1 MKMMQENRMD
11 YIVRSLEKLIL
22 KYLRPNK
29 VVIVLG
35 ARRVGKTELI
45 KHILSEMDE
54 KIMVLNGE
62 DQNVQLALQERS
74 VRNYKQFLSNTEVL
88 VIDEAHA
95 IPDIGLKLK
104 LMVDSIDGLKVLV
117 TGSSVFDLDN
127 QLGEP
132 LVGRSYTFS
141 LFPLAQMEFS
151 ARENFMETKGNL
163 NKRLIYGAYP
173 ELEQLSGNEEK
184 ESYLKEQVN
193 SYLLKD
199 ILAFEGIRKQAK
211 IVALLR
217 LIAFRVGSEISIE
230 SIGKDL
236 DLNKSTVDRYLDLLS
251 KVFIIYNV
259 RGFSRN
265 LDNEMTKKGKWYFYD
280 NGIRNALINN
290 FNPLELRDDHGKLWE
305 NYMLSERLKLQ
316 EYSRLHTANFFWRT
330 HTQQEIDWIEDR
342 GGHLYAYELKWG
354 ASKIVK
360 KPSLWAKAYPDSSF
374 QIVNPDNYL
383 EFIVPE
389 ED

>member
-1 MKMMQENRMD
+1 ME
-11 YIVRSLEKLIL
+11 YIQRSLEKLI
-22 KYLRPNK
+22 KEYLQPNK

-45 KHILSEMDE
+45 KHLLAETTDKTMI
-54 KIMVLNGE
+54 LNGE
-62 DQNVQLALQERS
+62 DQDVQLALFDRS
-74 VRNYKQFLSNTEVL
+74 IRNYKQFLANTQLL
-88 VIDEAHA
+88 VIDEAQA
-95 IPDIGLKLK
+95 IPEIGLKLK
-104 LMVDSIDGLKVLV
+104 LMINSIVGLKILV

-132 LVGRSYTFS
+132 LVGRSYTFK
-141 LFPLAQMEFS
+141 LFPLSQMELS
-151 ARENFMETKGNL
+151 VRENYMETKSNL
-163 NKRLIYGAYP
+163 NERLIYGGYP
-173 ELEQLSGNEEK
+173 ELLQLEGNDKK
-184 ESYLKEQVN
+184 ENYLKEQVN

-217 LIAFRVGSEISIE
+217 LIAFRVGSEISME

-265 LDNEMTKKGKWYFYD
+265 LDTEVTKKSKWYFYD
-280 NGIRNALINN
+280 NGVRNALINN
-290 FNPLELRDDHGKLWE
+290 FNPMPLRDDHGILWE
-305 NYMLSERLKLQ
+305 NYMISERLKFQ
-316 EYSRLHTANFFWRT
+316 EYQRLHTANFFWRT

-342 GGHLYAYELKWG
+342 GGQLHAYEFKWG
-354 ASKIVK
+354 TNKHSK
-360 KPSLWAKAYPDSSF
+360 KPALWEKKYPTATYET
-374 QIVNPDNYL
+374 INPENYID
-383 EFIVPE
+383 FIVPSKH
-389 ED
+389 

>member
-1 MKMMQENRMD
+1 MYYYNRT
-11 YIVRSLEKLIL
+11 LEKLIL

-29 VVIVLG
+29 VVVILG

-45 KHILSEMDE
+45 KHILAQVTE
-54 KIMVLNGE
+54 KTMVLNGE
-62 DQNVQLALQERS
+62 DQDVHLALQDRS
-74 VRNYKQFLSNTEVL
+74 IRNYKQFLANTELL
-88 VIDEAHA
+88 VIDEAQA

-104 LMVDSIDGLKVLV
+104 LMVDSIVGIKIIV
-117 TGSSVFDLDN
+117 TGSSVFDLDR

-132 LVGRSYTFS
+132 LVGRSHTFK
-141 LFPLAQMEFS
+141 LYPLSQMELS
-151 ARENFMETKGNL
+151 ERETFIETKSNL
-163 NKRLIYGAYP
+163 NTRLIYGGYP
-173 ELEQLSGNEEK
+173 ELEQLVNNNDK
-184 ESYLKEQVN
+184 ENYLKEQIN

-199 ILAFEGIRKQAK
+199 ILAFEGLRKQSK
-211 IVALLR
+211 IVSLLR
-217 LIAFRVGSEISIE
+217 LIAFRVGSEISLE

-265 LDNEMTKKGKWYFYD
+265 LDNEITKKSKWYFYD

-305 NYMLSERLKLQ
+305 NYIISERLKLI
-316 EYSRLHTANFFWRT
+316 EYTKLHTATFFWRT

-342 GGHLYAYELKWG
+342 GGHLYAYEIKW
-354 ASKIVK
+354 SITKTSK
-360 KPSLWAKAYPDSSF
+360 KPALWAKTYPEASF
-374 QIVNPDNYL
+374 KTINRNSYL
-383 EFIVPE
+383 EFIIPNKK
-389 ED
+389 